1 MSMKQEDGAQT
12 PTTTF
17 SAAQWGNQ
25 IPIDPALQQQ
35 SQPQSQPP
43 PPQYQPQPQAQA
55 QAQPQYQVQQPAQVQ
70 PQYQAPPQTQPQ
82 ASYQPQPQA
91 QPQTQYQPHQ
101 PQTQPQ
107 HQAVPQHTT
116 TPQYSHY
123 QAYQQYA
130 QHSYSHYQYQPAQ
143 TTQQAQMA
151 TIPTAPK
158 PVIAAAP
165 PTSTLDTTDVTKLN
179 DALGSAGVDLR
190 AEEESLHRSFDQ
202 YQSYRPYEDR
212 SRKQPPR
219 PNFDARIIGQ
229 RIRDIG
235 AQHKVTKVPEDSVNY
250 LALALRAR
258 LQDLVEGMID
268 ASAHRADTQFDRPA
282 SQYEDGKPMW
292 SILIR
297 ADISKQL
304 AAIERVEREEETR
317 VRRERKERIE
327 MAAAQAAALAAQ
339 QAGNAMAV
347 DGDLEDGQPKKKKK
361 KADGPGVTARN
372 MSEDVRKKMSN
383 AVASQAA
390 GLGTK
395 YAWMNTSVTGN
406 AAKAKAAAAA
416 APATPTASSALSPA
430 TTTAPATSAGAAS
443 TWARPYISNK
453 PTAHGTASP
462 DAEDKRRSITLRDAM
477 FVLEKERGHGGGRG
491 SAKGWT

>member
-1 MSMKQEDGAQT
+1 MKQEEGAQT

-35 SQPQSQPP
+35 SQPQQPP
-43 PPQYQPQPQAQA
+43 PQQQSQYQPSQ
-55 QAQPQYQVQQPAQVQ
+55 
-70 PQYQAPPQTQPQ
+70 
-82 ASYQPQPQA
+82 QA
-91 QPQTQYQPHQ
+91 QPQTQYQTQQQTQPQAQYQAPQQTQPQPQAQYQPQQ

-107 HQAVPQHTT
+107 QAQHTT

-123 QAYQQYA
+123 QAYQQYT

-143 TTQQAQMA
+143 TTQQAQLA

-158 PVIAAAP
+158 PVTAAP
-165 PTSTLDTTDVTKLN
+165 APVTSSLDTTDVTKLN

-212 SRKQPPR
+212 SRKQPVR
-219 PNFDARIIGQ
+219 PNFDTRILGQ

-258 LQDLVEGMID
+258 LQDLVEAMIA
-268 ASAHRADTQFDRPA
+268 ASAHRTDTQFDRPA
-282 SQYEDGKPMW
+282 SQFEDGKPMW

-297 ADISKQL
+297 ADVSKQL
-304 AAIERVEREEETR
+304 AAIERVEREDETR
-317 VRRERKERIE
+317 VRRERKERSE
-327 MAAAQAAALAAQ
+327 MAAAHAAALAAQ
-339 QAGNAMAV
+339 QAGSGMSV
-347 DGDLEDGQPKKKKK
+347 DGDAEDGQPKKKKK

-395 YAWMNTSVTGN
+395 YAWMNTSVGSTPP
-406 AAKAKAAAAA
+406 ATKSKPA
-416 APATPTASSALSPA
+416 APATPAAPSALSPV
-430 TTTAPATSAGAAS
+430 TTTTPAAS
-443 TWARPYISNK
+443 AASASSWARPYISIK
-453 PTAHGTASP
+453 PTTQSTASP
-462 DAEDKRRSITLRDAM
+462 EAEDKRRPITLRDAM
-477 FVLEKERGHGGGRG
+477 FAIEKERGHGGGRG